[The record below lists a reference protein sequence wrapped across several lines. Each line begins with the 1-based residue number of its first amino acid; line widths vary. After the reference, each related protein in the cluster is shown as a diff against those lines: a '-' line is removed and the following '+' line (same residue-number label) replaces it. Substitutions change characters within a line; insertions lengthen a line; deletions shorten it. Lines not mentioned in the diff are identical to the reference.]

1 MAAPTRI
8 SRRGLLISG
17 AMLAGAGLAVWIRP
31 DHLIADEE
39 APLDLEK
46 LIPRQFGNWQVDSRI
61 PVVLPAPDVQAAMK
75 LIYAQTV
82 ARTYVNSDGRQVML
96 SIAYGRS
103 QSDAVQVH
111 KPEGCYQGQGF
122 GVGPVTVSM
131 VELVS
136 GRQVPIRRMV
146 ANRSDRNEPV
156 SYYTLIG
163 TVVSSTS
170 WREKVTQLRY
180 GLSKRIPDG
189 LLMRVSSIGNAEQE
203 VPEQDAFLR
212 ELIQALPP
220 QARVRVVGTESY
232 A

>member
-1 MAAPTRI
+1 
-8 SRRGLLISG
+8 
-17 AMLAGAGLAVWIRP
+17 
-31 DHLIADEE
+31 
-39 APLDLEK
+39 
-46 LIPRQFGNWQVDSRI
+46 
-61 PVVLPAPDVQAAMK
+61 
-75 LIYAQTV
+75 
-82 ARTYVNSDGRQVML
+82 
-96 SIAYGRS
+96 
-103 QSDAVQVH
+103 
-111 KPEGCYQGQGF
+111 
-122 GVGPVTVSM
+122 VGPVTVSM

-203 VPEQDAFLR
+203 FPEQDAFLR